1 MAYLKSF
8 VGLFMFYK
16 SLYFRYYAMLSWQ
29 LDYLTRFN
37 RLNWALATCG
47 SIETESLLVCW
58 NCGQSV
64 GDPVAGPH

>member
-37 RLNWALATCG
+37 RLSWALATCG
-47 SIETESLLVCW
+47 STETESLYW
-58 NCGQSV
+58 SV
-64 GDPVAGPH
+64 ETVARVWVIL